1 MTPSGHDIVVFIWKL
16 LQCSSLDLDRQ
27 SRRGAAMMRSHRLGY
42 GCVLLLAVFLAGMIA
57 TAQGQPEPTLALL
70 RSGARPLV
78 VGGVSEYTPF
88 NIVGPDGQLTG
99 MDREIIRAV
108 AKRLGIKQVEFKTMT
123 FSELGKSLLDGK
135 IDLIAN
141 NYWPTPDRERLYAFT
156 MPYFVRGGVGSLWIE
171 GTGPFD
177 TAASMTGKRIAVIK
191 GSYPEIWAREHVP
204 TAIILPVDGTL
215 AELDDALRSGQVD
228 LEVGFYTRQRGVV
241 LKHKDGRG
249 YKNALLQ
256 PMRATFAVR
265 KDSKELREA
274 LDGVLKEMWVDG
286 SLNKIKRVYLDP
298 LEIEPAKSP

>member
-1 MTPSGHDIVVFIWKL
+1 MRRCHHLDSGW
-16 LQCSSLDLDRQ
+16 
-27 SRRGAAMMRSHRLGY
+27 
-42 GCVLLLAVFLAGMIA
+42 VLLAIFLAGIVA
-57 TAQGQPEPTLALL
+57 TVQGQSEPTLALL

-88 NIVGPDGQLTG
+88 NVVGPDGQLTG
-99 MDREIIRAV
+99 MDREIIRAA
-108 AKRLGIKQVEFKTMT
+108 AKRLGIKQVDFKTIT
-123 FSELGKSLLDGK
+123 FSKLGPSLLDGK

-177 TAASMTGKRIAVIK
+177 TAASMAGKRIAVLK
-191 GSYPEIWAREHVP
+191 GSYPEAWAREHVP

-215 AELDDALRSGQVD
+215 AELDDRLRTGQADV
-228 LEVGFYTRQRGVV
+228 EVGFYTRQRGVL
-241 LKHKDGRG
+241 LKHKDGGG

-265 KDSKELREA
+265 KGAKELREA
-274 LDGVLKEMWVDG
+274 LDGVLKEMWADG

-298 LEIEPAKSP
+298 LEIEPAASP